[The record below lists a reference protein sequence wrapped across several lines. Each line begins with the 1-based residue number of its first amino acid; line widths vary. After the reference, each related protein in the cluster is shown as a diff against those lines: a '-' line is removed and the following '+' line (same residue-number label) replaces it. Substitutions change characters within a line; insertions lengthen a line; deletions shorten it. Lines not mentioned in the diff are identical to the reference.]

1 MTNYVSLQDCC
12 EIINGYAFKSEHY
25 VPQGIRI
32 IRIANVQRGYI
43 ADESP
48 CFYSSDDPNASIRY
62 KLFENDLLISLT
74 GNVGRVGLLP
84 HSLLPA
90 ALNQRV
96 VCLRLR
102 PESPVTKEF
111 IFCCLNREEFENG
124 CILNSTGVAQKNLSS
139 KWLKAYK
146 IPVPTPLQQ
155 QQICKSISAIDK
167 FHNAL
172 NRELSHFDCL
182 VKSRFS
188 EMFGDCSDYAS
199 VSLADACEVFSDGDW
214 IESKDQSDGGI
225 RLIQTG
231 NVGDGVYLDKASRA
245 KYISFE
251 TFEGL
256 RCTEVF
262 PGDILI
268 SRLPDPVGRCCIV
281 PDNLGR
287 SITAVDCSIVRLASD
302 WDSVFFRW
310 FTLTDKYQ
318 AQVKTYLTGT
328 TRQRISRKN
337 LGKVLVPR
345 VPPGDQRAFSSFANQ
360 VDKLRFDVQQQIEK
374 LETLKKSLM
383 QEYFG

>member
-111 IFCCLNREEFENG
+111 IFCCLNREEFEND

-167 FHNAL
+167 LHNAL
-172 NRELSHFDCL
+172 NRKLSHFDCL
-182 VKSRFS
+182 VKSRFI
-188 EMFGDCSDYAS
+188 EMFSSSAKNQPISLENLCRSIRNGANIKQDKTRSGYPITRIETISNGTFNEDKLGYGDIFDIEKYSSYILHSGDLLISHINSLKHLGRTVRFRGSSQAIIHGMNL
-199 VSLADACEVFSDGDW
+199 VRVELNDLADPAYVEAALQMPEARAYIQRHAKKSVNQASISISDLKKMPVLLPPL
-214 IESKDQSDGGI
+214 EEQ
-225 RLIQTG
+225 
-231 NVGDGVYLDKASRA
+231 KA
-245 KYISFE
+245 
-251 TFEGL
+251 
-256 RCTEVF
+256 
-262 PGDILI
+262 
-268 SRLPDPVGRCCIV
+268 
-281 PDNLGR
+281 
-287 SITAVDCSIVRLASD
+287 
-302 WDSVFFRW
+302 
-310 FTLTDKYQ
+310 
-318 AQVKTYLTGT
+318 
-328 TRQRISRKN
+328 
-337 LGKVLVPR
+337 
-345 VPPGDQRAFSSFANQ
+345 FANYTVM
-360 VDKLRFDVQQQIEK
+360 VDKLRFDDIVV
-374 LETLKKSLM
+374 LRLYLKRYRDKYM
-383 QEYFG
+383 FYA

>member
-111 IFCCLNREEFENG
+111 IFCCLNREEFEND

-167 FHNAL
+167 LHNAL
-172 NRELSHFDCL
+172 NRKLSHFDCL
-182 VKSRFS
+182 VKSRFI
-188 EMFGDCSDYAS
+188 EMFGDPGLNSENYPIVRLSEIAEYHGGLTYSPSDVAEEGVIVLRS
-199 VSLADACEVFSDGDW
+199 NNIQNGRIDLSDVVKVTCP
-214 IESKDQSDGGI
+214 IREKYYVRSKDILICSRNGSA
-225 RLIQTG
+225 RL
-231 NVGDGVYLDKASRA
+231 VGKAALIDKASTPMAFGAFMMIIRSSYYPYLLPLLSMRA
-245 KYISFE
+245 FRSQLSFGTATINQITSRMLNSVRIPCPPTE
-251 TFEGL
+251 LVNEFEGFV
-256 RCTEVF
+256 T
-262 PGDILI
+262 
-268 SRLPDPVGRCCIV
+268 
-281 PDNLGR
+281 
-287 SITAVDCSIVRLASD
+287 
-302 WDSVFFRW
+302 
-310 FTLTDKYQ
+310 K
-318 AQVKTYLTGT
+318 
-328 TRQRISRKN
+328 
-337 LGKVLVPR
+337 
-345 VPPGDQRAFSSFANQ
+345 